1 MSSHAPRRD
10 QDRVIPR
17 LACSTPAPSRL
28 PQEKSDSIVVFR
40 ADRFHV
46 GCKTAIALRDAG
58 FDARHMKGGPSAW
71 KAIGA
76 PIGLHT

>member
-1 MSSHAPRRD
+1 M
-10 QDRVIPR
+10 
-17 LACSTPAPSRL
+17 
-28 PQEKSDSIVVFR
+28 VFR